1 MAYLFDTDAI
11 SEVLKRRP
19 NAAYLRWLAAIPRAE
34 QFCSAVS
41 VGELYRGAFR
51 APNRDRHLAN
61 IGQRVIPAL
70 TVLPYD
76 LRTARAYGQITAA
89 LEAAGRRLADADLQI
104 AATAICH
111 DLELVTGN
119 LRHFERISN
128 LRINRILA
136 EQKR

>member
-41 VGELYRGAFR
+41 IGELYRGAFR

-61 IGQRVIPAL
+61 VEQRVLPAL
-70 TVLPYD
+70 TVLAYD
-76 LRTARAYGQITAA
+76 LPAARVYGEIAAA
-89 LEAAGRRLADADLQI
+89 LETAGRRLSDADLQI
-104 AATAICH
+104 AATQS
-111 DLELVTGN
+111 VT
-119 LRHFERISN
+119 ISSW
-128 LRINRILA
+128 
-136 EQKR
+136 